1 MQRTLKRES
10 KVLEIAERETIATD
24 RCGPHYEPV
33 RRWIGGK
40 KKRGKKWFPFLNPFF
55 FFFFFFFP
63 PFPKS
68 LLFFFLWGVV
78 PPPFFGFTYILFFFI
93 FFFFFF
99 FFFFSPL
106 SKGVGVDLADGDWA
120 SIGSGDDRRPPSRWV
135 RRAARG
141 VGQSVRE
148 GEGEVSLF
156 LSLEP
161 TIPRGVGL
169 GGFDFGTSV
178 VPKPSCGGP
187 R

>member
-55 FFFFFFFP
+55 FFFFFF
-63 PFPKS
+63 
-68 LLFFFLWGVV
+68 
-78 PPPFFGFTYILFFFI
+78 
-93 FFFFFF
+93 
-99 FFFFSPL
+99 SPL
-106 SKGVGVDLADGDWA
+106 SKGVGFYLADGDWA